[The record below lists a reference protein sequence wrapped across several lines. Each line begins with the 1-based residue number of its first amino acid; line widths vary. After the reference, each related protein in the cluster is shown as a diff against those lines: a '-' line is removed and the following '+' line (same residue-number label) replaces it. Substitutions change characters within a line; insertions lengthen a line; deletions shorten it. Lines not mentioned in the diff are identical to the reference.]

1 MTNTQRIRAAVVAKI
16 EALMNQGAVLN
27 PKWITHAVCAEHEAG
42 LPEGDDGDFWRACG
56 YIAARDVTRRA
67 LNDLTGI
74 EADRGPT
81 AQMLLPGFTHV
92 RTFYPVVRDGDEMS
106 VSVVEMSDAEIDR
119 KIDELR
125 VMGDGCYAHADELS
139 RFKVRRSTAEAAD

>member
-1 MTNTQRIRAAVVAKI
+1 VTNTQRIRAAVVAKI

-56 YIAARDVTRRA
+56 YIAARD
-67 LNDLTGI
+67 
-74 EADRGPT
+74 
-81 AQMLLPGFTHV
+81 
-92 RTFYPVVRDGDEMS
+92 EMS
-106 VSVVEMSDAEIDR
+106 VPVVEMSDAEIDR